1 MPGQQWKNFWRTKDG
16 RLILTRWRNDS
27 VPDPRTGK
35 TKYVR
40 ARKLPSHLHP
50 PPFLFYQPT
59 HATCQVVATGV
70 VIDAAPTAKDEF
82 LLRRVVHTP
91 SQSPAL

>member
-1 MPGQQWKNFWRTKDG
+1 
-16 RLILTRWRNDS
+16 
-27 VPDPRTGK
+27 
-35 TKYVR
+35 
-40 ARKLPSHLHP
+40 
-50 PPFLFYQPT
+50 
-59 HATCQVVATGV
+59 VVATGV